1 MSKAEEVEFDETI
14 TGWGSGHRPAP
25 SKKGS
30 PARRRLEKHNK
41 DLRDKLAADKLA
53 RKVET
58 GRIKPNPKPRKIWRF
73 DETTTG
79 WSNSKETEAGERD
92 VGSDEYANYVKT
104 LTPGEKAETGVH
116 DRDARK
122 AEVKQKKEKAIQN
135 HQATRIDDE
144 YEPTK
149 EDVAYKILKKLRS
162 DRLAVERARRE
173 RMARRQAKHEEV
185 DVEEGIGRDP
195 DRQNPSTRIKEPI
208 DISGF
213 KGTIKKIPPRKRD
226 KKDPARAQ
234 GTPQLSRPVVEMV
247 LVRLYRHTK
256 VKQMFTKPPAV
267 SDAEVEKFKKK
278 NTR

>member
-1 MSKAEEVEFDETI
+1 AKQKAPAKKVAEDDAVSPDAMQRYLRLMNKLDKKKEPPKEAPSTSKQKAPAKKPAKLSAVSKAEEVEFDETI

-58 GRIKPNPKPRKIWRF
+58 GRIKPKPKAKKKFGGF

-79 WSNSKETEAGERD
+79 WSNSKETDAGERD

-144 YEPTK
+144 YEPTEESIASK
-149 EDVAYKILKKLRS
+149 MLKKLRS

-173 RMARRQAKHEEV
+173 KAARRQVFTAKARLSRARQIEHEEV

-195 DRQNPSTRIKEPI
+195 D
-208 DISGF
+208 
-213 KGTIKKIPPRKRD
+213 
-226 KKDPARAQ
+226 
-234 GTPQLSRPVVEMV
+234 
-247 LVRLYRHTK
+247 
-256 VKQMFTKPPAV
+256 
-267 SDAEVEKFKKK
+267 
-278 NTR
+278 